1 MEGVQKVREIVTQF
15 PQKSP
20 KKWGSFPLKHEV
32 VWRQFHKTH
41 EEISRKFPRNF
52 LVEGGQKSD
61 LDKFYLSKTRVL
73 DKSVEQ
79 QFV

>member
-1 MEGVQKVREIVTQF
+1 MEGVQQVREIVRQF
-15 PQKSP
+15 AQKSP

-61 LDKFYLSKTRVL
+61 LDSVYLSKTRVL